1 MTRFLAENADAWRC
15 RRGSPVRVGRLL
27 GRPATAWLIA
37 AVVVLGDMAAHS
49 RAHAQTLQEAMAL
62 AYRNH
67 PALAAQRAQLRALHE
82 DVDRARAGRLPV
94 VSLRT
99 GTGHYEDSHRFREG
113 GGTLHG
119 SRNMSEVR
127 LNASQPVLNWT
138 TDAAIE
144 AAQARER
151 QGHADL
157 LDTEQNVMLEVAK
170 AYLHVL
176 QYRKLLALHDA
187 NERSLARQVAYR
199 AEHFQRQL
207 GTRTELA
214 QAQAR
219 HAGALAQRDR
229 VRAEL
234 ASATS
239 AFLRQVGVA
248 PTDLSYPESLPALP
262 DGIDALMDTAM
273 DLAPAVQIAYHGAQ
287 AAQADVQLAEGRLKP
302 SVSMDVGGG
311 WTSRPD
317 QNAHSR
323 RDASIQLTL
332 SIPLFHAADRAQ
344 LRGDKERALRE
355 QSLWRDARLN
365 ARHQAM
371 EAWQMLQ
378 SARDQIKAFKAAI
391 EANKVAYEGV
401 DAEYAALGELTL
413 IEVLNAQQEL
423 FLSEVSLVQAR
434 TDAALAHLR
443 LLAAQGRLTARG
455 LGLPVAEQ

>member
-1 MTRFLAENADAWRC
+1 
-15 RRGSPVRVGRLL
+15 
-27 GRPATAWLIA
+27 
-37 AVVVLGDMAAHS
+37 
-49 RAHAQTLQEAMAL
+49 
-62 AYRNH
+62 
-67 PALAAQRAQLRALHE
+67 
-82 DVDRARAGRLPV
+82 
-94 VSLRT
+94 
-99 GTGHYEDSHRFREG
+99 
-113 GGTLHG
+113 
-119 SRNMSEVR
+119 
-127 LNASQPVLNWT
+127 
-138 TDAAIE
+138 
-144 AAQARER
+144 
-151 QGHADL
+151 
-157 LDTEQNVMLEVAK
+157 
-170 AYLHVL
+170 
-176 QYRKLLALHDA
+176 
-187 NERSLARQVAYR
+187 
-199 AEHFQRQL
+199 
-207 GTRTELA
+207 
-214 QAQAR
+214 
-219 HAGALAQRDR
+219 
-229 VRAEL
+229 
-234 ASATS
+234 
-239 AFLRQVGVA
+239 
-248 PTDLSYPESLPALP
+248 PALP

-273 DLAPAVQIAYHGAQ
+273 DRAPAVQIAYHGAQ
-287 AAQADVQLAEGRLKP
+287 AAQADAQLAEGRLKP

-323 RDASIQLTL
+323 RDASIQLTIC
-332 SIPLFHAADRAQ
+332 IPLFHAADRAQ